1 MRHSLEEIT
10 RFLEVE
16 IERYRICHGPLPCHV
31 QDNIRRSKPLISD
44 ILEVVETKLSPD
56 ECALE
61 IILSIIKNFLRALIE
76 DRFNYQTNV
85 RTFKLVIGA
94 AFDVIKICFDDCS
107 SSSSSSSCTSSSSC
121 SSSSE
126 DCCETISIL
135 SPPSDSSF
143 YEPKYTRNFTSSGLL
158 LKPLLS
164 SADSSSTSSELEEPS
179 SSSSSSELEESSST
193 ELDELSSE
201 HSSSELDELPLNRA
215 INPKDQDKFVK
226 PYIRTTTTTKSLVDR
241 SNYGNIHDFLEA
253 LRQT

>member
-31 QDNIRRSKPLISD
+31 QDNIRRSKTLISD

-107 SSSSSSSCTSSSSC
+107 SFSSCTSSSSSSC

-193 ELDELSSE
+193 ELDE
-201 HSSSELDELPLNRA
+201 HSSSELDELPLNRG